1 MEASEREKNTYGSD
15 VEVVSREEECTVYRL
30 SDGTGEIF
38 MTSYKIFP
46 GIEFIYNDVHIEKC
60 EIHRAKSGNIFE
72 INHCREGRLECGFQ
86 DEFTY
91 LTPGDMTI
99 ANKVDV
105 QRIYFYPL
113 NHYHGITI
121 MIDMDNAPRCLS
133 CILADVNVRP
143 SALIRK
149 FCGKGRCFVTRSN
162 PSVER
167 IFSELYSV
175 PKKIRRGYLKIKV
188 LELMLFLNGTDLV
201 EEEKECPRYSQAQ
214 VEIANKVCKYLT
226 EHMDDKITLAQ
237 LSEFVHISGTQIKNS
252 FKGVYGVSFYSYI
265 RKQKM
270 QAAGLMLHH
279 SDSTILEVAG
289 RFGYDNGSKF
299 AAAFK
304 AVMGMTPSKYRSAV
318 EPSIQKMIR
327 ASDENE

>member
-15 VEVVSREEECTVYRL
+15 VEVISREDECTVYRL
-30 SDGTGEIF
+30 SDSTGEIV
-38 MTSYKIFP
+38 MTSYKVFP
-46 GIEFIYNDVHIEKC
+46 GIEFIYNDVHMEKC
-60 EIHRAKSGNIFE
+60 EIHRAKGGNIFE
-72 INHCREGRLECGFQ
+72 INHCREGRIECSFQ

-91 LTPGDMTI
+91 LTPGDMRI
-99 ANKVDV
+99 SNKADV
-105 QRIYFYPL
+105 QRISFYPL

-121 MIDMDNAPRCLS
+121 IIDMDNAPSCLS

-149 FCGKGRCFVTRSN
+149 FCGIGKCFVTRSN
-162 PSVER
+162 PAVER
-167 IFSELYSV
+167 IFLDLYMV

-188 LELMLFLNGTDLV
+188 LELMLFLNGTELV
-201 EEEKECPRYSQAQ
+201 DEEKECSRYSRPQA
-214 VEIANKVCKYLT
+214 EIAKKVCKYLT

-265 RKQKM
+265 RRQKM

-279 SDSTILEVAG
+279 SDSTILEIAG

-304 AVMGMTPSKYRSAV
+304 AVMGMTPSEYRSAGK
-318 EPSIQKMIR
+318 PSIQNIIR
-327 ASDENE
+327 AADENG